1 MEPQCEACRR
11 RREQRRLR
19 QVRKYSTDE
28 AYRHH
33 RLKVCGEAYHKNPDL
48 GRARSYLR
56 QYQLGRIRRPNADLL
71 ERYAAVLAQAQA
83 CCDKPL
89 RGSKPS
95 HHDPASPPG
104 GEAAVAG

>member
-1 MEPQCEACRR
+1 MEPECQTCQR

-19 QVRKYSTDE
+19 QVHKYSSDE

-33 RLKVCGEAYHKNPDL
+33 RLKVCGEAYHRNPDI

-71 ERYAAVLAQAQA
+71 QRSFVHLPPRSSLFHKMA
-83 CCDKPL
+83 L
-89 RGSKPS
+89 RQLGRGC
-95 HHDPASPPG
+95 HGRMNH
-104 GEAAVAG
+104 

>member
-1 MEPQCEACRR
+1 MECEACQR

-19 QVRKYSTDE
+19 QVHKYSTDE

-56 QYQLGRIRRPNADLL
+56 QYQLGRIRSPNADLL
-71 ERYAAVLAQAQA
+71 ERYAAVL
-83 CCDKPL
+83 
-89 RGSKPS
+89 RGSKPPS

-104 GEAAVAG
+104 EEVAVAG